1 MGAIARSR
9 RSLVNAHRATEPW
22 LLATSLP
29 ENVAER
35 DVVATYSTR
44 MQIEE
49 SFRDLKCH
57 RNGLH
62 LYHNGTYKLSRMKML
77 VLIGTIANTFAW
89 ILGQVARLTGA
100 HKQFQA
106 NTTTSVP
113 VLSNVFVGI
122 QIFRS
127 SQCKIPWKLFDRSY
141 LQSLAFQSSK

>member
-1 MGAIARSR
+1 M
-9 RSLVNAHRATEPW
+9 NAHRATEPS
-22 LLATSLP
+22 LLATSLS

-35 DVVATYSTR
+35 EVVATYSTR

-57 RNGLH
+57 RNGLD
-62 LYHNGTYKLSRMKML
+62 LYHNGTYKLSGMKML
-77 VLIGTIANTFAW
+77 LLIGAIATTFAW
-89 ILGQVARLTGA
+89 ILGQVDRFNGV

-122 QIFRS
+122 PIFRS
-127 SQCKIPWKLFDRSY
+127 SGCKIPWKLFDLLHRQP
-141 LQSLAFQSSK
+141 LLCQSL